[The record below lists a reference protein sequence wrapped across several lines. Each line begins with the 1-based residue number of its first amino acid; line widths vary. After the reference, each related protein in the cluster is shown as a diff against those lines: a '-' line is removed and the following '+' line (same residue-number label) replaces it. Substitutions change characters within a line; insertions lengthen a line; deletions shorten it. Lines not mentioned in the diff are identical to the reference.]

1 MGWTELSSIKQLLES
16 FNNSEFR
23 PQLYFK
29 HSNRCGISKMALKE
43 FENSGVLNYSQADFF
58 LLDLLNYREI
68 SNEIVALSGIEH
80 QSPQV
85 VFIHNNKVIY
95 SESHGTI
102 DGEKI
107 INILED
113 LI

>member
-1 MGWTELSSIKQLLES
+1 MAWTNLSSIGQLQKSL
-16 FNNSEFR
+16 NNSVIR

-29 HSNRCGISKMALKE
+29 HSTRCGISKMALKE
-43 FENSGVLNYSQADFF
+43 FEKSGILTHSTADFF

-68 SNEIVALSGIEH
+68 SNEITSISRVEH

-85 VFIHNNKVIY
+85 VLIHHNEVIY

-102 DGEKI
+102 NGEKI
-107 INILED
+107 INILEN
-113 LI
+113 L